1 MLFDDFHY
9 VFVKEKFTAYF
20 VISVSYTVVG
30 PSPDP
35 DKEQQFPFKV
45 SLKSCSEVA
54 ETSLH
59 IKSNFSLI
67 NNNIIIPIN
76 FYNNL

>member
-1 MLFDDFHY
+1 MLKTRLYSIVVMLFDYFHY

-20 VISVSYTVVG
+20 VIFVSYTDAG

-35 DKEQQFPFKV
+35 DKEQQFPFRV

-54 ETSLH
+54 ETSL
-59 IKSNFSLI
+59 LI
-67 NNNIIIPIN
+67 NSLLFIII
-76 FYNNL
+76 L

>member
-20 VISVSYTVVG
+20 VIFVSYTVVG

-35 DKEQQFPFKV
+35 DKEQQYPFRV
-45 SLKSCSEVA
+45 SLKSQVVFGSSGNIPPYEIEFLSCS
-54 ETSLH
+54 L
-59 IKSNFSLI
+59 
-67 NNNIIIPIN
+67 
-76 FYNNL
+76 